1 MSPLAHVMIWGVKAY
16 RLTLSAFIGN
26 ACRFQPSCSAYAL
39 EAIQR
44 HGGLRGGR
52 MALWRILRCNPW
64 GGSGYDPV
72 PGGPNSCGPD
82 CCGGP
87 GGGAE
92 GGRRED

>member
-1 MSPLAHVMIWGVKAY
+1 MSPLAYVLLWGVKAY

-39 EAIQR
+39 EAITR
-44 HGGLRGGR
+44 HGGLKGGG

-72 PGGPNSCGPD
+72 PGGPDACIKPGCCGPGTD
-82 CCGGP
+82 PDKRSGDG
-87 GGGAE
+87 
-92 GGRRED
+92 